1 MNINDSLNIDIID
14 TLFNLFINTFSLYVV
29 DNLIQYFSTNKGRWY
44 KIHFVVNTYTFYH
57 LCDKVIYLII
67 DPSNNYIMYDDDNN
81 LSMDLMNYH
90 LSLHIYHFLFFS
102 NLNFWD
108 YFHHIVFAFFGIIPG
123 MLFVK
128 SNQLYFQLITAGGLT
143 GMIEYGSLTLVK
155 HDFMSKITQ
164 KKLNLFL
171 YIFAR
176 LPLCIFGLTY
186 NIIAYINGYITDP
199 LWITLYLNLSMYF
212 NGTLFTYLTC
222 KSYYEHIN
230 RSRLLY

>member
-1 MNINDSLNIDIID
+1 MSTNDSVSIDIID
-14 TLFNLFINTFSLYVV
+14 AFFNLLINILSIYII

-44 KIHFVVNTYTFYH
+44 KIHFLANTYTFYH
-57 LCDKVIYLII
+57 IYDKVIYLII
-67 DPSNNYIMYDDDNN
+67 DPSNNYIMYDDNNN
-81 LSMDLMNYH
+81 LSMNLMNYH
-90 LSLHIYHFLFFS
+90 LSLHIYHFIFFR

-123 MLFVK
+123 MLFIN

-143 GMIEYGSLTLVK
+143 GMIEYGTLTLVK
-155 HDFMSKITQ
+155 HDIMSKIMQ
-164 KKLNLFL
+164 KKINVFL
-171 YIFAR
+171 YIFVR
-176 LPLCIFGLTY
+176 LPLCIMGSTY
-186 NIIAYINGYITDP
+186 NMIAYINGYITDP

>member
-14 TLFNLFINTFSLYVV
+14 TLSNLLINIFSLYVV
-29 DNLIQYFSTNKGRWY
+29 DNLMQYFSTNKGRWY

-57 LCDKVIYLII
+57 LCDKVTYLII
-67 DPSNNYIMYDDDNN
+67 DPSNNYIMYDDNNN

-90 LSLHIYHFLFFS
+90 LSLHIYHFLFFR

-108 YFHHIVFAFFGIIPG
+108 YFHHIIFAFFGIIPG

-171 YIFAR
+171 YFFSMIQM
-176 LPLCIFGLTY
+176 
-186 NIIAYINGYITDP
+186 
-199 LWITLYLNLSMYF
+199 YLHIMNFCY
-212 NGTLFTYLTC
+212 
-222 KSYYEHIN
+222 SYDRNY
-230 RSRLLY
+230 Y